1 MGAGT
6 KERIMSEHR
15 ATIGWQRSSADF
27 TYQTYNRAHEW
38 QFAAT
43 TVPAS
48 ATKEYRGDEA
58 RVNPEEA
65 LVAALSACHMLTFL
79 AVVAK
84 RKLSLDSYRD
94 EAVGVLE
101 KNTAGRLAIT
111 RVTLRPKVVWTGGVT
126 VSAEDLAKM
135 HHDAHEG
142 CFIANSVK
150 TEVAVEPQA

>member
-1 MGAGT
+1 
-6 KERIMSEHR
+6 MSEHR
-15 ATIGWQRSSADF
+15 ATIDWQRSSQDF

-38 QFAAT
+38 RFAAT

-48 ATKEYRGDEA
+48 ATKDYRGDES

-79 AVVAK
+79 AVAAK

-101 KNTAGRLAIT
+101 KNAAGRLAVT
-111 RVTLRPKVVWTGGVT
+111 RVTLRPHIVWSAGVT
-126 VSAEDLAKM
+126 VSTEDLAKL

-150 TEVAVEPQA
+150 TEVTVLPL